1 MSLFD
6 DPTHELPE
14 VEHRRCDAC
23 EHVRPCAVYA
33 LPALG
38 TLALCQ
44 ACLWEG
50 LQALEGPVI
59 EPETE

>member
-1 MSLFD
+1 MSPFA
-6 DPTHELPE
+6 DPNHDLPE
-14 VEHRRCDAC
+14 MEDRRCDHC
-23 EHVRPCAVYA
+23 EHVRPCAVYV

-38 TLALCQ
+38 TVALCQ

-59 EPETE
+59 EPEPE